1 MLFFSKNLNHIRDPF
16 KSNGKMRSWE
26 DSTEKL
32 GLDDKK
38 NYGRQIIHAIPR
50 VWRQM
55 FIECGD
61 NTSDLIINE
70 HCLIKKHQICCLE
83 KLNRELYNMQLILHL
98 EKPTTQ
104 AYFENARIYIYLT

>member
-38 NYGRQIIHAIPR
+38 II
-50 VWRQM
+50 
-55 FIECGD
+55 GD
-61 NTSDLIINE
+61 KLSTQSLVFGDK
-70 HCLIKKHQICCLE
+70 CL
-83 KLNRELYNMQLILHL
+83 
-98 EKPTTQ
+98 
-104 AYFENARIYIYLT
+104 

>member
-38 NYGRQIIHAIPR
+38 NY
-50 VWRQM
+50 WRQ
-55 FIECGD
+55 
-61 NTSDLIINE
+61 NNL
-70 HCLIKKHQICCLE
+70 Q
-83 KLNRELYNMQLILHL
+83 
-98 EKPTTQ
+98 
-104 AYFENARIYIYLT
+104 